1 MSNKKRNSKIKYTLP
16 LPSLPNIR
24 GMVAGET
31 RVFSAG
37 KRTPSGPFEG
47 ATRGSRA
54 VMLTGAVGSQRM
66 MLLVDPVTYE
76 TVPVI
81 LFHCEKAGNAVK
93 PRGRK
98 PKGGVR

>member
-1 MSNKKRNSKIKYTLP
+1 MSKKQKKVKFSLP
-16 LPSLPNIR
+16 LPGLPNVR
-24 GMVAGET
+24 GMVPGET

-54 VMLTGAVGSQRM
+54 VMLTGAEATQRM
-66 MLLVDPVTYE
+66 MLLVDPVTHE

-81 LFHCEKAGNAVK
+81 LFHCTKAGNPSKRA
-93 PRGRK
+93 GR
-98 PKGGVR
+98 PAAE

>member
-1 MSNKKRNSKIKYTLP
+1 MGNKKRNSKIKYSLP

-24 GMVAGET
+24 GMVPGET

-54 VMLTGAVGSQRM
+54 VMLTGAEASQRM
-66 MLLVDPVTYE
+66 MLLVDPVTHE
-76 TVPVI
+76 TVPVV
-81 LFHCEKAGNAVK
+81 LFHCTKAGNPAKK
-93 PRGRK
+93 PG
-98 PKGGVR
+98 PKGV